1 MSFQQ
6 VIELEKDVVGTLTS
20 VVKSDRS
27 GQPGDPI
34 LAHLK
39 WGPSLGTEP
48 LNLQVCPDSG

>member
-6 VIELEKDVVGTLTS
+6 VIELEKDVVGTLTF

-27 GQPGDPI
+27 GKPGDPI